1 MNIIPIKDPFPH
13 LLIEDIYSDE
23 ELIYIWKELNFL
35 TAKNILNPPHLTGSA
50 TEDGKCLKN
59 NNAVFLDDFY
69 TNRDSSYIL
78 NLNAK
83 IFDKKILN
91 CYSELS
97 FGYNSIKKINHDRTI
112 ISYYQNGDYYD
123 SHSDASLYTAITWFY
138 KEPKKYKGGDLIFSE
153 YDYLVIAKNN
163 STILFPSFVFH
174 KVEKVI
180 IEENKIFT
188 GNARYSMSQFLYL
201 IP

>member
-1 MNIIPIKDPFPH
+1 MKLIPIKEPFPH
-13 LLIEDIYSDE
+13 LLVEDTYSKE
-23 ELIYIWKELNFL
+23 ELFYIWKELDFL

-50 TEDGKCLKN
+50 AKDGKYLKN

-78 NLNAK
+78 NLNAR
-83 IFDKKILN
+83 IFDEKILN
-91 CYSELS
+91 CYSKLS

-123 SHSDASLYTAITWFY
+123 SHSDASLHTAITWFY
-138 KEPKKYKGGDLIFSE
+138 KEPKKYTGGELIFSE
-153 YDYLVIAKNN
+153 YDYLINSKNN
-163 STILFPSFVFH
+163 STILFPSFVLH
-174 KVEKVI
+174 KVQKVL
-180 IEENKIFT
+180 IEESAFFT
-188 GNARYSMSQFLYL
+188 GNGRYSMSQFLYL